1 MYINTIIESRNALFF
16 EDIFPYKKK
25 ESNTLQRSFDTT
37 VSSSQNLADKE
48 EEEEHRRS
56 KRARVEKSYDPNF
69 LTYLLKNKPQIFK
82 EAMSSLEAP
91 LWKEAMN
98 SKI

>member
-16 EDIFPYKKK
+16 EDVFPYKEK
-25 ESNTLQRSFDTT
+25 ESNTLKRSFDTT
-37 VSSSQNLADKE
+37 VSSSRDQVDKE
-48 EEEEHRRS
+48 KEEPRRS